1 MKKLVSAVLF
11 AVALSAILPQP
22 NARADSAQMRQ
33 LVPDSNRARKTDHT
47 FIFSRSQLKYG
58 LERDD
63 YLNRWIDQPL
73 FVDPKLRGDATQRQA
88 NYFPSFQRIQ
98 QNFVDY
104 GLDGMAFFPET
115 SGRSIAYE
123 YSQRSARPDFKLL
136 TEFTPN
142 DGAPSKSDVAKMAL
156 DNPAS
161 LRFNGK
167 LVITSYSAESK
178 SPEYWQNVFVELKK
192 QYGDQFIFL
201 PSLGRFAGVP
211 ITEWVK
217 KFNDNSVSAENVTAI
232 KDDLRKWARATDGLY
247 FAGISSVRTDDR
259 RFDED
264 FYRDFVVRLFK
275 SVLAEPE
282 FTGKYFALQAM
293 VGHENPTRVGY
304 TFDSNGTK
312 TLRQSLATALEAQPE
327 IIVIPEW
334 DEQNEN
340 TSLRPTVYN
349 GTSSM
354 RLLRYFTG
362 AQKSKKPAPLPG
374 DDVSIPNLI
383 LSFRK
388 VLVLGEKIEIELLNV
403 PDSATGSTPFTA
415 RLALIDLNG
424 QTVYSSPTFTFQGDE
439 LQEQRAVLPSE
450 TLANDKV
457 LRPRL
462 EIENNGRTQTFE
474 DGLHYLDLRATW
486 NWDSKWVKQP
496 LRDLLRPSQASFKA
510 NAPQSTP
517 DLNNARTI
525 SASFATN
532 EPLAYVEV
540 LDNDNIVY
548 IAPPKGESKENEWR
562 ENADQVIV
570 SLNWQSRHSL
580 SKALL
585 LKGEIALQ
593 NATAHWLLPS
603 DESSNARSPFT
614 RENQPLTLQGQ
625 TLTLNNM
632 KSSNWQGR
640 ILLAIPRAQIDKAA
654 LKISLPDLYEGT
666 LPVRQILDDGA
677 FGIPGPNGFN
687 IVVSRYLSQPN
698 MPDHLGASS
707 VQFEDISIR
716 PDLPNSVLHL
726 QAIAESGRIYRS
738 APVLASTPVAAKEQ
752 ISVYSNSA
760 KKPVTLDVSA
770 SRVPDIIYQFDP
782 RHGSVLIADAGRPF
796 WGILA
801 GYFTQ
806 ATERGGGESNDGSP
820 FIRPGIYPEGITKGA
835 PDWVKTENGENALQF
850 DGVGTYV
857 ILPQGVIPR
866 RAGFTIAMDVK
877 PDSEKGKQFLIGNRT
892 YYMGSLVVFVDE
904 GELTAE
910 FLNEATKTTRVKSG
924 LKLPAGKWSHLVIR
938 YDQENLVFV
947 VNGKT
952 SKPLAIQGPGLYDT
966 LSIVGGFGEDWFAG
980 QIKSLQIRHSA
991 KD

>member
-1 MKKLVSAVLF
+1 MKKLISAVIVASVMSAVL
-11 AVALSAILPQP
+11 SQP

-33 LVPDSNRARKTDHT
+33 LVPEATRARKTDHT

-73 FVDPKLRGDATQRQA
+73 FVDPKLRGDATERQA

-98 QNFVDY
+98 QNFADY

-115 SGRSIAYE
+115 SGRAIAYE
-123 YSQRSARPDFKLL
+123 YSQRSGRKDFKLL

-142 DGAPSKSDVAKMAL
+142 DGTPSKSEIAKMAL
-156 DNPAS
+156 ENPAS

-178 SPEYWQNVFVELKK
+178 PPEYWRNVFVELKK
-192 QYGDQFIFL
+192 QYGDRFIFL
-201 PSLGRFAGVP
+201 PALGRFAGTP
-211 ITEWVK
+211 TTTWVK
-217 KFNDNSVSAENVTAI
+217 KFHDNSVTQEDVTAI
-232 KDDLRKWARATDGLY
+232 KDELRKWARATDGLY
-247 FAGISSVRTDDR
+247 FSGISSVRTDDR
-259 RFDED
+259 RFDEL
-264 FYRDFVVRLFK
+264 FYRDFVVRLMK

-282 FTGKYFALQAM
+282 FSGKLFALSAM

-312 TLRQSLATALEAQPE
+312 TLRQSLGTALDAQPE

-354 RLLRYFTG
+354 RLLRYYTS
-362 AQKSKKPAPLPG
+362 AEQNKKPAPLPG
-374 DDVSIPNLI
+374 DDVTVPNLI

-388 VLVLGEKIEIELLNV
+388 ILVLGEKIELELLNV
-403 PDSATGSTPFTA
+403 PDAATGSTPFTA
-415 RLALIDLNG
+415 RVSLIDLSG
-424 QTVYSSPTFTFQGDE
+424 KTVYASPAFKFQSDQLLE
-439 LQEQRAVLPSE
+439 VRAVFPSE
-450 TLANDKV
+450 TLANEKV

-462 EIENNGRTQTFE
+462 EIENGGRTQTFE

-496 LRDLLRPSQASFKA
+496 LRDLLRPMQSLFSV
-510 NAPQSTP
+510 NAAQSTP
-517 DLNNARTI
+517 GLKDTRI
-525 SASFATN
+525 VSASFAIN
-532 EPLAYVEV
+532 EPLAYIEV
-540 LDNDNIVY
+540 LDNDNIIYV
-548 IAPPKGESKENEWR
+548 APPKSELKENEWR
-562 ENADQVIV
+562 ENAEQVIV
-570 SLNWQSRHSL
+570 SFNWQSRHSL

-593 NATAHWLLPS
+593 NATARWLLPG
-603 DESSNARSPFT
+603 DDSSSARSPFT
-614 RENQPLTLQGQ
+614 QEKQPLSLQGQ
-625 TLTLNNM
+625 TLTLKNV

-640 ILLAIPRAQIDKAA
+640 VLLAIPRAQIENAA
-654 LKISLPDLYEGT
+654 LKINLPGLYEGT
-666 LPVRQILDDGA
+666 LSVRQILDDGA

-687 IVVSRYLSQPN
+687 MVVSRYLNQMQMPN
-698 MPDHLGASS
+698 HLGENS
-707 VQFEDISIR
+707 VQFEVAVR
-716 PDLPNSVLHL
+716 PDLPVSVLHL
-726 QAIAESGRIYRS
+726 QAIAQSGRVYRS
-738 APVLASTPVAAKEQ
+738 APLLASTPSAGKKQ
-752 ISVYSNSA
+752 ISVYSA
-760 KKPVTLDVSA
+760 TKQQPVTLDVSA
-770 SRVPDIIYQFDP
+770 SRVPDIKYQFDP

-820 FIRPGIYPEGITKGA
+820 FIRPGIYPEGVTKGA

-866 RAGFTIAMDVK
+866 RAGFTIEMEVK
-877 PDSEKGKQFLIGNRT
+877 PDTEKGKQFLIGNRT
-892 YYMGSLVVFVDE
+892 YYMGSLVVFVND
-904 GELTAE
+904 GELGAE
-910 FLNEATKTTRVKSG
+910 FLGEYSGTTKVKSG
-924 LKLPAGKWSHLVIR
+924 LKLPAEKWSHLTIR
-938 YDQENLVFV
+938 YDQKNLVFEV
-947 VNGKT
+947 DGRK
-952 SKPLAIQGPGLYDT
+952 SKPLAIEGPGLYDT
-966 LSIVGGFGEDWFAG
+966 LSIIGGFGDDWFAG
-980 QIKSLQIRHSA
+980 QIKSVRIRHSA
-991 KD
+991 NE

>member
-1 MKKLVSAVLF
+1 MKKLISSLLVALATSAVL
-11 AVALSAILPQP
+11 SAPS
-22 NARADSAQMRQ
+22 AHADSAQMRQ
-33 LVPDSNRARKTDHT
+33 LVPDAARARKTDHT

-73 FVDPKLRGDATQRQA
+73 FVDPKLRGDATERQA

-98 QNFVDY
+98 KTFVDY

-115 SGRSIAYE
+115 SGRAIAYE
-123 YSQRSARPDFKLL
+123 YSRRSALPGFRLL

-142 DGAPSKSDVAKMAL
+142 DGTPSKSEVAKMAL
-156 DNPAS
+156 ENPAS
-161 LRFNGK
+161 LRIGGK
-167 LVITSYSAESK
+167 LVITSYGAESK
-178 SPEYWQNVFVELKK
+178 PPEYWQNVFAELKK

-201 PSLGRFAGVP
+201 PSLGRFAG
-211 ITEWVK
+211 ISATKWVE
-217 KFNDNSVSAENVTAI
+217 KFHDNSVTREDVAGI

-259 RFDED
+259 RFDEA

-282 FTGKYFALQAM
+282 FAGKYFALQAM

-312 TLRQSLATALEAQPE
+312 TLRQSLGTALDAQPE

-354 RLLRYFTG
+354 RLLRYYTS
-362 AQKSKKPAPLPG
+362 AEQNKKPAPLPG
-374 DDVSIPNLI
+374 DDISVPNLI

-388 VLVLGEKIEIELLNV
+388 TLVLGEKIELELLNV
-403 PDSATGSTPFTA
+403 PDAATGSTPITA
-415 RLALIDLNG
+415 RVSLIDLSG
-424 QTVYSSPTFTFQGDE
+424 KTVYTSPAFKFQSDQ
-439 LQEQRAVLPSE
+439 LQEQRAIIPSE
-450 TLANDKV
+450 TLANEKV

-462 EIENNGRTQTFE
+462 EIESGGRTQTFE
-474 DGLHYLDLRATW
+474 EGLHYLDLRATW
-486 NWDSKWVKQP
+486 NWDSKWAKQP
-496 LRDLLRPSQASFKA
+496 LRDLLKPAQVSFSM

-517 DLNNARTI
+517 GPKDTRTI
-525 SASFATN
+525 SASFATD

-548 IAPPKGESKENEWR
+548 IAPPKEEAKENQWR
-562 ENADQVIV
+562 ENAEQVIV
-570 SLNWQSRHSL
+570 SLNWQSRHSS

-593 NATAHWLLPS
+593 NATARWLLPG

-614 RENQPLTLQGQ
+614 QQDQPLSLQGQ
-625 TLTLNNM
+625 TLTLNNV

-640 ILLAIPRAQIDKAA
+640 ILLAIPRAQAEKAA
-654 LKISLPDLYEGT
+654 LKISLPGLYEGT
-666 LPVRQILDDGA
+666 LPVRQILEDGA

-687 IVVSRYLSQPN
+687 MVVSRYLSQLQMPN
-698 MPDHLGASS
+698 HLDENS
-707 VQFEDISIR
+707 VQFEVSVR
-716 PDLPNSVLHL
+716 PDLPVSVLHL
-726 QAIAESGRIYRS
+726 QAIAKSGRIYRS
-738 APVLASTPVAAKEQ
+738 APLLASTPSAAKEQ
-752 ISVYSNSA
+752 ISVYSNTE
-760 KKPVTLDVSA
+760 KKPVTLNVSA
-770 SRVPDIIYQFDP
+770 NRVPDIRYQFDP

-820 FIRPGIYPEGITKGA
+820 FIRDGIYPEGVTKGA
-835 PDWVKTENGENALQF
+835 PDWVVTEAGENALQF

-857 ILPQGVIPR
+857 VLPQGVIPR
-866 RAGFTIAMDVK
+866 RAGFTIAMDVR
-877 PDSEKGKQFLIGNRT
+877 PDNSEGKQFLIGNRT
-892 YYMGSLVVFVDE
+892 YYMGSLAVFVDK
-904 GELTAE
+904 GELTGE
-910 FLNEATKTTRVKSG
+910 FLGEFSGTTKVKSG
-924 LKLPAGKWSHLVIR
+924 LQLPAGKWSHLVIR
-938 YDQENLVFV
+938 YDQENLVFEV
-947 VNGKT
+947 DGQK
-952 SKPLAIQGPGLYDT
+952 SKPLKIEGPGLYDT
-966 LSIVGGFGEDWFAG
+966 LSIVGGFGEEWFKG
-980 QIKSLQIRHSA
+980 QIKSLRIHHSA